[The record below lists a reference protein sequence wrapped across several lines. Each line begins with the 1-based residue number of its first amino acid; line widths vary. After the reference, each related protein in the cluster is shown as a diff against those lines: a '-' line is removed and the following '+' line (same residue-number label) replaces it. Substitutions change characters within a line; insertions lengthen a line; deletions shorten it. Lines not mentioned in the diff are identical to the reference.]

1 MFSIIIPSFNPKIKK
16 ICATLESIFQNSGDY
31 EVILVLQKTST
42 FKQNEIKKFF
52 YNKDNFKII
61 VDLGVGISRA
71 RNIAIKESRGEWFLL
86 LDDDVYIKKNVIKNL
101 NNQISED
108 EFFYYGN
115 ALIKNTNIN
124 YVNYY
129 IKNSD
134 LTIWS
139 YNRVCSISL
148 IINRK
153 TFNHIGTFDE
163 CLGTGCLFGS
173 SEESDLI
180 IRALLSNI
188 RIKYIKNFTVYHDL
202 ATHSLN
208 KTEAYAMGSGAM
220 HRKHLYSGKIQL
232 YIKFILDLLL
242 RLIFLLSFRRKRF
255 IFIRGFLKGFLK
267 YANKKKT

>member
-1 MFSIIIPSFNPKIKK
+1 
-16 ICATLESIFQNSGDY
+16 
-31 EVILVLQKTST
+31 
-42 FKQNEIKKFF
+42 
-52 YNKDNFKII
+52 
-61 VDLGVGISRA
+61 
-71 RNIAIKESRGEWFLL
+71 
-86 LDDDVYIKKNVIKNL
+86 
-101 NNQISED
+101 
-108 EFFYYGN
+108 
-115 ALIKNTNIN
+115 
-124 YVNYY
+124 
-129 IKNSD
+129 
-134 LTIWS
+134 
-139 YNRVCSISL
+139 
-148 IINRK
+148 
-153 TFNHIGTFDE
+153 
-163 CLGTGCLFGS
+163 LGTGCLFGS